1 MHINLG
7 LNEFFCG
14 VICQFNWGTH
24 LKSYHFCFF
33 FLLLTCIYSFSQHNS
48 SASKACFAAAILFT
62 LERKEL
68 LTALPRNLL
77 FFGVVVFFVYVKL
90 MSIFFKSFDPFVP
103 FENLNAAIF
112 FGGILDALRKAGSS
126 KPAVAKSKE
135 LNSDA
140 SKMTPSD
147 SEGKKTN

>member
-68 LTALPRNLL
+68 LTATGGSKDLRCFEGIWLWGL
-77 FFGVVVFFVYVKL
+77 VRHGSVVYHRRL
-90 MSIFFKSFDPFVP
+90 GRGTWGD
-103 FENLNAAIF
+103 
-112 FGGILDALRKAGSS
+112 LRY
-126 KPAVAKSKE
+126 E
-135 LNSDA
+135 Y
-140 SKMTPSD
+140 
-147 SEGKKTN
+147 